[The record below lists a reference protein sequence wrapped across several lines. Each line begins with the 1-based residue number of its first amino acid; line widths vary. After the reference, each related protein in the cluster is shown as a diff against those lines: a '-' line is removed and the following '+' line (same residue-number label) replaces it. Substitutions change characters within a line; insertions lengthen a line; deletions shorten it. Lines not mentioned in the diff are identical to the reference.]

1 MMRTRTE
8 ADSIGVMEVPAE
20 AYYGVQALRAKEN
33 FPITHQQLH
42 PEFIKSIAKL
52 KKAAAITNRDAGLL
66 PLNIASA
73 IMKACDELI
82 AGKYT
87 DSFIV
92 DAIQG
97 GAGTS
102 ANMNANEVIANRAI
116 EILGGTK
123 GDYSIVHPNDH
134 VNMAQSTN
142 DIIPSAGKLT
152 AITLLNGAIKELERL
167 YEALMDKAEE
177 FDPVLKMGRTQLQ
190 DAVPMRLG
198 QSFHAYASVLHRDI
212 LRLEDAIHTLEML
225 NMGGTAI
232 GSSINVSPLYLKN
245 ICKNLNKITKGNF
258 YLADDLF
265 DATQNLDGFV
275 SVSGVLKTCAVNL
288 SKMCNDLRLLSSGP
302 KTGIGEI
309 NLPARQNGSSIMP
322 GKINPVIP
330 EVVSQVAFNIIGH
343 DYTITMAAEA
353 GQLELNA
360 FEPVIFYTLFESI
373 ETLGHAAQTLT
384 DNCILGITANEKHCK
399 DLVNASAGIATAL
412 CPSIG
417 YTASA
422 ALAKK
427 SLKMNVP
434 VRELA
439 IKEGYVTEEEADRLL
454 DPYTM
459 TGKAFERTYYE
470 HSAFTN
476 DNLRPV
482 YQKCTV

>member
-1 MMRTRTE
+1 MRTRTE

-42 PEFIKSIAKL
+42 PEFIKSMAKL

-73 IMKACDELI
+73 IMKACDDLI
-82 AGKYT
+82 AGKFT
-87 DSFIV
+87 DAFIV

-123 GDYSIVHPNDH
+123 GDYSLVNPNDH

-152 AITLLNGAIKELERL
+152 AITLLGDAIKELHRL
-167 YEALMDKAEE
+167 YEALMDKADE
-177 FDPVLKMGRTQLQ
+177 FDSILKMGRTQLQ

-198 QSFHAYASVLHRDI
+198 QSFHAYASVIHRDL
-212 LRLEDAIHTLEML
+212 LRLEDATHTLEML

-417 YTASA
+417 YAASA
-422 ALAKK
+422 ALAKE
-427 SLKMNVP
+427 SLKTDVP

-439 IKEGYVTEEEADRLL
+439 IAKGYVTTEEADKLL

-459 TGKAFERTYYE
+459 TGKRYAKVDYY
-470 HSAFTN
+470 ACRKAVT
-476 DNLRPV
+476 
-482 YQKCTV
+482 QG

>member
-1 MMRTRTE
+1 MKTRTE
-8 ADSIGVMEVPAE
+8 TDSIGVMEIPAD

-42 PEFIKSIAKL
+42 PEFIKSMAKL

-73 IMKACDELI
+73 IMKACDDLI
-82 AGKYT
+82 AGKFT
-87 DSFIV
+87 DAFIV

-123 GDYSIVHPNDH
+123 GDYSLVHPNDH

-152 AITLLNGAIKELERL
+152 AITLLGDAIKELHRL

-177 FDPVLKMGRTQLQ
+177 FDPILKMGRTQLQ

-198 QSFHAYASVLHRDI
+198 QSFHAYASVLHRDL
-212 LRLEDAIHTLEML
+212 LRLEDATHALEML

-258 YLADDLF
+258 YPADDLF

-288 SKMCNDLRLLSSGP
+288 SKMCNDLRLISSGP

-417 YTASA
+417 YAASA
-422 ALAKK
+422 TLAKE
-427 SLKMNVP
+427 SLKTDVP

-439 IKEGYVTEEEADRLL
+439 IARGYVTTEEADKLL

-459 TGKAFERTYYE
+459 TGKRYVKVDYYACRE
-470 HSAFTN
+470 AVT
-476 DNLRPV
+476 
-482 YQKCTV
+482 QG

>member
-1 MMRTRTE
+1 MMKTRTE
-8 ADSIGVMEVPAE
+8 TDSIGVMEIPAD

-42 PEFIKSIAKL
+42 PEFIKSMAKL

-73 IMKACDELI
+73 IMKACDDLI
-82 AGKYT
+82 AGKFT
-87 DSFIV
+87 DAFIV

-123 GDYSIVHPNDH
+123 GDYSLVHPNDH

-152 AITLLNGAIKELERL
+152 AITLLGDAIKELHRL

-177 FDPVLKMGRTQLQ
+177 FDPILKMGRTQLQ

-198 QSFHAYASVLHRDI
+198 QSFHAYASVLHRDL
-212 LRLEDAIHTLEML
+212 LRLEDATHALEML

-258 YLADDLF
+258 YPAADLF

-288 SKMCNDLRLLSSGP
+288 SKMCNDLRLISSGP

-417 YTASA
+417 YAASA
-422 ALAKK
+422 TLAKE
-427 SLKMNVP
+427 SLKTDVP

-439 IKEGYVTEEEADRLL
+439 IAKGYVTTEEADKLL

-459 TGKAFERTYYE
+459 TGKRYVKVDYYACRE
-470 HSAFTN
+470 AVT
-476 DNLRPV
+476 
-482 YQKCTV
+482 QG

>member
-1 MMRTRTE
+1 MKTRTE
-8 ADSIGVMEVPAE
+8 TDSIGVMEAPAD

-42 PEFIKSIAKL
+42 PEFIKSMAKL

-73 IMKACDELI
+73 IMKACDDLI
-82 AGKYT
+82 AGKFT
-87 DSFIV
+87 DAFIV

-123 GDYSIVHPNDH
+123 GDYSLVHPNDH

-152 AITLLNGAIKELERL
+152 AITLLADAIKELHRL

-177 FDPVLKMGRTQLQ
+177 FDPILKMGRTQLQ

-198 QSFHAYASVLHRDI
+198 QSFHAYASVLHRDL
-212 LRLEDAIHTLEML
+212 LRLEDATHALEML

-258 YLADDLF
+258 YPADDLF

-288 SKMCNDLRLLSSGP
+288 SKMCNDLRLISSGP

-417 YTASA
+417 YAASA
-422 ALAKK
+422 TLAKE
-427 SLKMNVP
+427 SLKTDVP

-439 IKEGYVTEEEADRLL
+439 IAKGYVTTEEADKLL

-459 TGKAFERTYYE
+459 TGKRYVKVDYYACRE
-470 HSAFTN
+470 AVT
-476 DNLRPV
+476 
-482 YQKCTV
+482 QG

>member
-1 MMRTRTE
+1 MRTRTE

-42 PEFIKSIAKL
+42 PEFIKSMAKL

-73 IMKACDELI
+73 IMKACDDLI
-82 AGKYT
+82 AGKFT
-87 DSFIV
+87 DAFIV

-123 GDYSIVHPNDH
+123 GDYSLVHPNDH

-152 AITLLNGAIKELERL
+152 AITLLGDAIKELHRL
-167 YEALMDKAEE
+167 YEALMDKADE
-177 FDPVLKMGRTQLQ
+177 FDSILKMGRTQLQ

-198 QSFHAYASVLHRDI
+198 QSFHAYASVIHRDL
-212 LRLEDAIHTLEML
+212 LRLEDATHTLEML

-258 YLADDLF
+258 YLANDLF

-417 YTASA
+417 YAASA
-422 ALAKK
+422 ALAKE
-427 SLKMNVP
+427 SLKTDVP

-439 IKEGYVTEEEADRLL
+439 IAKGYVTTEEADKLL

-459 TGKAFERTYYE
+459 TGKRYAKVDYY
-470 HSAFTN
+470 ACRKAVT
-476 DNLRPV
+476 
-482 YQKCTV
+482 QG

>member
-1 MMRTRTE
+1 MKTRTE
-8 ADSIGVMEVPAE
+8 TDSIGVMEVPAD

-42 PEFIKSIAKL
+42 PEFIKSMAKL

-73 IMKACDELI
+73 IMKACDDLI
-82 AGKYT
+82 AGKFT
-87 DSFIV
+87 DAFIV

-123 GDYSIVHPNDH
+123 GDYSLVHPNDH

-152 AITLLNGAIKELERL
+152 AITLLGDAIKELHRL

-177 FDPVLKMGRTQLQ
+177 FDPILKMGRTQLQ

-198 QSFHAYASVLHRDI
+198 QSFHAYASVLHRDL
-212 LRLEDAIHTLEML
+212 LRLEDATHTLEML

-258 YLADDLF
+258 YPADDLF

-275 SVSGVLKTCAVNL
+275 SVSGVLKICAVNL
-288 SKMCNDLRLLSSGP
+288 SKMCNDLRLISSGP

-417 YTASA
+417 YAASA
-422 ALAKK
+422 TLAKE
-427 SLKMNVP
+427 SLKTDVP

-439 IKEGYVTEEEADRLL
+439 IAKGYVTTEEADKLL

-459 TGKAFERTYYE
+459 TGKRYVKVDYYACRE
-470 HSAFTN
+470 AVT
-476 DNLRPV
+476 
-482 YQKCTV
+482 QG

>member
-1 MMRTRTE
+1 MMKTRTE
-8 ADSIGVMEVPAE
+8 TDSIGVMEIPAD

-42 PEFIKSIAKL
+42 PEFIKSMAKL

-73 IMKACDELI
+73 IMKACDDLI
-82 AGKYT
+82 AGKFT
-87 DSFIV
+87 DAFIV

-123 GDYSIVHPNDH
+123 GDYSLVHPNDH

-152 AITLLNGAIKELERL
+152 AITLLGDAIKELHRL

-177 FDPVLKMGRTQLQ
+177 FDPILKMGRTQLQ

-198 QSFHAYASVLHRDI
+198 QSFHAYASVLHRDL
-212 LRLEDAIHTLEML
+212 LRLEDATHALEML

-258 YLADDLF
+258 YPADDLF

-288 SKMCNDLRLLSSGP
+288 SKMCNDLRLISSGP

-417 YTASA
+417 YAASA
-422 ALAKK
+422 TLAKE
-427 SLKMNVP
+427 SLKTDVP

-439 IKEGYVTEEEADRLL
+439 IARGYVTTEEADKLL

-459 TGKAFERTYYE
+459 TGKRYVKVDYYACRE
-470 HSAFTN
+470 AVT
-476 DNLRPV
+476 
-482 YQKCTV
+482 QG

>member
-42 PEFIKSIAKL
+42 PEFIKSMAKL

-152 AITLLNGAIKELERL
+152 AITLLAGAIKELERL

>member
-1 MMRTRTE
+1 MMKTRTE
-8 ADSIGVMEVPAE
+8 TDSIGVMEVPAD

-42 PEFIKSIAKL
+42 PEFIKSMAKL

-73 IMKACDELI
+73 IMKACDDLI
-82 AGKYT
+82 AGKFT
-87 DSFIV
+87 DAFIV

-123 GDYSIVHPNDH
+123 GDYSLVHPNDH

-152 AITLLNGAIKELERL
+152 AITLLGDAIKELHRL

-177 FDPVLKMGRTQLQ
+177 FDPILKMGRTQLQ

-198 QSFHAYASVLHRDI
+198 QSFHAYASVLHRDL
-212 LRLEDAIHTLEML
+212 LRLEDATHTLEML

-258 YLADDLF
+258 YPADDLF

-288 SKMCNDLRLLSSGP
+288 SKMCNDLRLISSGP

-417 YTASA
+417 YAASA
-422 ALAKK
+422 TLAKE
-427 SLKMNVP
+427 SLKTDVP

-439 IKEGYVTEEEADRLL
+439 IAKGYVTTEEADKLL

-459 TGKAFERTYYE
+459 TGKRYVKVDYYACRE
-470 HSAFTN
+470 AVT
-476 DNLRPV
+476 
-482 YQKCTV
+482 QG